1 MQQWVYV
8 KSELAQEGGGK
19 RRFLKA
25 DSFYDIHGV
34 FTVAKSARNYD
45 IGTSALTVKTIDA
58 SGDLVAKS
66 VRALII
72 PYQHPM
78 SLLLESMA
86 FFPARVLGAVHVA
99 ETVDVWVNLMSG
111 YHEPGYTL
119 PPTDAIEL
127 YLNAPV
133 MDLQYAYITV
143 MPKLRGVVY
152 YMYYYPWTSFFIGC
166 AVTSGLQV
174 FLYGFIGMAILTLR
188 YFFQTINTSDPLAQ
202 QYAHRRRAAFPSA
215 TATSQF
221 TTRLN
226 TTVDRTTTDDAFGPA
241 RAESWQ
247 SALLRDP
254 QFSNVHVPSEQ
265 GSTTGNRHRT
275 TSGHSTSGTAV
286 SGNMRLFVATHRPST
301 AAPEVNGEVED
312 ELIDTIN
319 ANLLSSRD
327 RNRVRSLSNENPPN
341 FTHSNPN
348 THNNNNAAGGSNNT
362 VLNARQTIATHTV
375 SGLRAAPNDSPA
387 TPDSHDWDT
396 NFRTPHTTSFQVQR
410 GASNLSGADSI
421 RSRGSSNSS
430 STSAAHSGV
439 GTPSGTISFDS
450 ARGVR
455 GGVGGAHFSDN
466 SPDANYGTPRHTS
479 AGTGTG
485 TPSSTTSSNS
495 YAYSEFSENDSE
507 VPDETELNRVF
518 ENDFFNRYFPFLGR
532 KGSMFGEDEHSR
544 GSKKKR

>member
-8 KSELAQEGGGK
+8 KSELALEGGGK

-25 DSFYDIHGV
+25 DSFYDIHGT

-45 IGTSALTVKTIDA
+45 IGTSALTVKTTDA

-86 FFPARVLGAVHVA
+86 FFPARMLGAAQVA

-152 YMYYYPWTSFFIGC
+152 YMYYYPWTTFFIGC
-166 AVTSGLQV
+166 AITSGLQV
-174 FLYGFIGMAILTLR
+174 FLYAFIGMAILTLR
-188 YFFQTINTSDPLAQ
+188 YFFQTINSSDPLAQ

-226 TTVDRTTTDDAFGPA
+226 TTVDR
-241 RAESWQ
+241 AESWQ

-254 QFSNVHVPSEQ
+254 QFSNVNAPTEQ

-275 TSGHSTSGTAV
+275 SSGHSTSGTAV
-286 SGNMRLFVATHRPST
+286 SGNMRQFVATHRPST
-301 AAPEVNGEVED
+301 AAPEVNGDAED

-319 ANLLSSRD
+319 ASLLSSRD
-327 RNRVRSLSNENPPN
+327 QNRARSLSNEIPPIPAQST
-341 FTHSNPN
+341 THANR
-348 THNNNNAAGGSNNT
+348 TNNNNATGGNNNT
-362 VLNARQTIATHTV
+362 VPVPSARQTIATHTI
-375 SGLRAAPNDSPA
+375 SGLRAAPNDSPT
-387 TPDSHDWDT
+387 TPDSRDWDT
-396 NFRTPHTTSFQVQR
+396 NFRTPHTTSFQAQR

-430 STSAAHSGV
+430 STSATHSGV
-439 GTPSGTISFDS
+439 GTPSGTFSFDS

-466 SPDANYGTPRHTS
+466 SPDTNYGTPRHTS
-479 AGTGTG
+479 AGTGTGTG

-495 YAYSEFSENDSE
+495 YAYSEFRENDSE
-507 VPDETELNRVF
+507 IPSDETELNRVF